1 MQSIMSF
8 SGPQIWVSS
17 GKWHAIFINTGYKML
32 FGTEPNQVILL
43 IILATAVVLL
53 FIEWIRLDLT
63 AILNVLMWHNLMF
76 PRVGFDPAQ
85 AQSWYSVR
93 SDSL

>member
-1 MQSIMSF
+1 MSF

-32 FGTEPNQVILL
+32 FGIEPNRVILL
-43 IILATAVVLL
+43 FILATAVLLL
-53 FIEWIRLDLT
+53 FIEWTHLDLT
-63 AILNVLMWHNLMF
+63 TILKVPVWQNLMF

-93 SDSL
+93 SDSV